1 MCAPME
7 QLNTLW
13 RELGYIV
20 VAEDEDSLIISKPFL
35 HFPAGTPVSDIWT
48 GSKTVIMNSSSPK
61 CFTANQHTRRS

>member
-48 GSKTVIMNSSSPK
+48 WFENSNNEFFVAQMLYGKP
-61 CFTANQHTRRS
+61 TH